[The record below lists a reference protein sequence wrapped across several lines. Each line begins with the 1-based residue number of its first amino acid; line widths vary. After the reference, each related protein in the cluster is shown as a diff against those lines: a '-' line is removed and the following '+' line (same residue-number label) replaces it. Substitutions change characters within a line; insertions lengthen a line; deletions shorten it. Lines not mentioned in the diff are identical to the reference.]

1 MTTRN
6 LRFAS
11 LPTAVRTVI
20 LCWMFAM
27 LCAATT
33 LLINNTVG
41 LNSGDYTG
49 ADGDWIQIFAAVWLL
64 LALLGWTGARQLAN
78 RKPSGRGLA
87 TFSGCLLCVL
97 LLFGLIAMLSIGTAG
112 IGDGLFTLILLP
124 DVLAIALVL
133 AAVGFSFRP
142 EVNRHLSES

>member
-1 MTTRN
+1 M
-6 LRFAS
+6 
-11 LPTAVRTVI
+11 PTAVRTAI

-27 LCAATT
+27 LCAVTT

-78 RKPSGRGLA
+78 HKPSGRGLA
-87 TFSGCLLCVL
+87 AFSGCLLCAL
-97 LLFGLIAMLSIGTAG
+97 LLFGLIAMLSIGTGG
-112 IGDGLFTLILLP
+112 IGGGLFTLILLP
-124 DVLAIALVL
+124 DVLALALVL
-133 AAVGFSFRP
+133 AALGFSFRP
-142 EVNRHLSES
+142 EVNRHVAER